1 MADYLEIAQ
10 TGPVNTDQ
18 LILDVQ
24 AAVSADVGLYQKEN
38 FHIRLKKNT
47 TWTPAQISTVTAL
60 VQSAEPRSPR
70 VDGKRAVDRYPTE
83 IRALA
88 LVMLDEVNLIRTQ
101 LSLSPRTPAQ
111 LVAAIKTKI
120 EEII

>member
-1 MADYLEIAQ
+1 MADYLEVSQ

-18 LILDVQ
+18 LLLDVR
-24 AAVSADVGLYQKEN
+24 AAVSSDVGLYQKEN
-38 FHIRLKKNT
+38 FHIRLKKTT
-47 TWTPAQISTVTAL
+47 TWTPAQITAVTTL
-60 VQSAEPRSPR
+60 VQAAEPRSVS
-70 VDGKRAVDRYPTE
+70 VDGKRAVDRYPPE

-101 LSLSPRTPAQ
+101 LGLPVRTPAQ

-120 EEII
+120 EEIA